1 MGYEDITFFV
11 DKFSEALEKGHIHA
25 YFQPIYRAVTGKMM
39 CAESLAR
46 WIDPEKGLFSPS
58 LFIPALEE
66 SGLIFELDME
76 ILRQACA
83 FYDEMREKG
92 TPIPSFSVNLSRRD
106 FKHDDLYDRVISTL
120 DKYNVPHDAI
130 NLEVTESLMIDEPEV
145 FREVLQ
151 KFNNAGFTMW
161 MDDFGSGYSSLNV
174 LKNYNFGLMKF
185 DMVFLR
191 DFTVKGRKL
200 LASLINMA
208 KSLSIHTLIEGIEH
222 EEQQQFMLDAGCEA
236 LQGFYFSKPCAKDEL
251 SSMIS
256 EGKIICEDTDDRAYW
271 EQIGKFNFLSANP
284 IEEFAGI
291 DAPEDKAAEH
301 ADTVSSLALLECNK
315 GTVKYIYANE
325 AYRKRIKYL
334 GFNTIEEIEN
344 DFNSQRTEQSF
355 VMRKFME
362 DIIEQG
368 DIKIAEYTAEDVYLR
383 LSGICLAKKKD
394 CAMVA
399 YNLTT
404 FETEQEVEKANELI
418 YICNS
423 LFATY
428 EVAVLVYPESGIVN
442 RIHTSNNLP
451 AFDKESCIN
460 ESLRKFCL
468 SQVDEVDQ
476 ERYLQFLD
484 LNTSIDRV
492 ENSSKGFI
500 QDKFRMHIN
509 GTPNIWYSVRLSRVP
524 AINEPTY
531 LLTIQSM

>member
-11 DKFSEALEKGHIHA
+11 DNFSEALEKGHIHA

-46 WIDPEKGLFSPS
+46 WIDPEKGMFSPA

-83 FYDEMREKG
+83 FYDEMRKKG

-120 DKYNVPHDAI
+120 DAYNVPHDAI

-174 LKNYNFGLMKF
+174 LKNYNFGLMKL

-208 KSLSIHTLIEGIEH
+208 KSLGIHTLMEGIEH
-222 EEQQQFMLDAGCEA
+222 EEQQQFMLDAGCET
-236 LQGFYFSKPCAKDEL
+236 LQGFLFSKPCDKTELALLIDEK
-251 SSMIS
+251 
-256 EGKIICEDTDDRAYW
+256 KIICEDTDDRAYW

-355 VMRKFME
+355 MMRKFME

-383 LSGICLAKKKD
+383 LGGICLAKKKD

-404 FETEQEVEKANELI
+404 FETEQEVEKANQLI

-451 AFDKESCIN
+451 AFDKESSIN

-484 LNTSIDRV
+484 INTSIDRV

-509 GTPNIWYSVRLSRVP
+509 GTPDIWYSVRLSRVP